1 MTNKEEDIKNGLV
14 AKFKSLDGS
23 VRVQRARRVYADVD
37 YAKFRTVFEYA
48 VNKLGFTL
56 LCTMSGLDD
65 GENFSF
71 IYHLTRQDG
80 VILSVKT
87 SVPKTDP
94 VIKTVTD
101 MFKGAEIYE
110 REVVDLLGVKV
121 EGLPEGRRYP
131 LPDDWP
137 EGQYPLRKDWS
148 KNA

>member
-1 MTNKEEDIKNGLV
+1 MAILKEERIQKDLI
-14 AKFKSLDGS
+14 AKFAFLDGK
-23 VRVQRARRVYADVD
+23 VRVQRERRIWAEVGYSD
-37 YAKFRTVFEYA
+37 FRPLLEFAVKDLDFVF
-48 VNKLGFTL
+48 

-80 VILSVKT
+80 VILSIKT

-94 VIKTVTD
+94 VLKTITD
-101 MFKGAEIYE
+101 LFKGCEIYE

-121 EGLPEGRRYP
+121 DGLPEGRRYP

-137 EGQYPLRKDWS
+137 AGEYPLRKDWT
-148 KNA
+148 KK

>member
-1 MTNKEEDIKNGLV
+1 MAILKEERIQKDLI
-14 AKFKSLDGS
+14 AKFAFLDGK
-23 VRVQRARRVYADVD
+23 VRVQRERRIWAEVGYSD
-37 YAKFRTVFEYA
+37 FRPLLEFAVKELDFVF
-48 VNKLGFTL
+48 

-80 VILSVKT
+80 VILSIKT

-94 VIKTVTD
+94 VLKTITD
-101 MFKGAEIYE
+101 LFKGCEIYE

-121 EGLPEGRRYP
+121 DGLPEGRRYP

-137 EGQYPLRKDWS
+137 AGEYPLRKDWT
-148 KNA
+148 KK

>member
-1 MTNKEEDIKNGLV
+1 MTKEERIQSDLV
-14 AKFKSLDGS
+14 SKFKFLDGKVS
-23 VRVQRARRVYADVD
+23 VQRARRVYANAD
-37 YAKFRTVFEYA
+37 YANFRSVLEYA
-48 VNKLGFTL
+48 VKELDFPL

-80 VILSVKT
+80 VILSIKT
-87 SVPKTDP
+87 SVPKNQP
-94 VIKTVTD
+94 VIKTITD
-101 MFKGAEIYE
+101 LFKGAEIYE

-137 EGQYPLRKDWS
+137 EGQYPLRKDWK